1 MKTTVWIGI
10 LSGGML
16 LLTAQFALSRDKGDS
31 MIWNRLA
38 RGDEAPGVAS
48 VTSKLYEQE
57 CGACHFAYQ
66 PGLLPARAW
75 KKTMDNLSD
84 HFGEIV
90 ELEKGD
96 LAALTEYLTKD
107 AADRSGNKFAISGKI
122 IRSLGDK
129 ETPVRITE
137 VPYIVRKHHE
147 LSTRHIGKNPDVK
160 SLSNCTACH
169 TKAETGSF
177 REGQVVI
184 PNFGQWED

>member
-129 ETPVRITE
+129 EIPVRIIE
-137 VPYIVRKHHE
+137 IPYIVRKHHE
-147 LSTRHIGKNPDVK
+147 LSARHIGKNPDVK

>member
-1 MKTTVWIGI
+1 MKTIVWIGI
-10 LSGGML
+10 LSGGLL
-16 LLTAQFALSRDKGDS
+16 LLTAQVAISRDKEDGMAWTRVVSNDKAWG
-31 MIWNRLA
+31 I
-38 RGDEAPGVAS
+38 AP
-48 VTSKLYEQE
+48 VTNTLYEQE

-66 PGLLPARAW
+66 PGILPARAW

-90 ELEKGD
+90 ELEKED
-96 LAALTEYLTKD
+96 FAALTEYLTKD

-129 ETPVRITE
+129 EIPVRITE
-137 VPYIVRKHHE
+137 IPYIVRKHHE
-147 LSTRHIGKNPDVK
+147 LSARHIGKNPDVK
-160 SLSNCTACH
+160 SLSNCNACH